1 MKDKLTIEQSQR
13 LIELGVNQSRA
24 SATRYNISETEVYCG
39 YAREIVVTDG
49 YITDYV
55 SQEPIFTL
63 ADILSLLPKEIE
75 APDYWGE
82 VDTCSLGITTN
93 NDVWE
98 VSYYGVDNVFRKAPE
113 LIDALYT
120 LLVWAIENDYLN
132 LKEK

>member
-13 LIELGVNQSRA
+13 LIELGVDPSRA
-24 SATRYNISETEVYCG
+24 SK
-39 YAREIVVTDG
+39 REIVHDPNPKKEYTA
-49 YITDYV
+49 T
-55 SQEPIFTL
+55 IFTFI
-63 ADILSLLPKEIE
+63 DILSLLPKEIE

-113 LIDALYT
+113 LIDALYS